1 MFLKMIKQNGEM
13 MFINF
18 ANICVE
24 NIPSSL
30 TSLNNIQR
38 VDPGFFLGGDAPL
51 RNDVTEVFCRIPVL
65 LKSPMSSQGGR
76 TPAHS
81 H

>member
-1 MFLKMIKQNGEM
+1 MFLKMIKQNVE

-30 TSLNNIQR
+30 TYLNNIQR
-38 VDPGFFLGGDAPL
+38 VDDF
-51 RNDVTEVFCRIPVL
+51 
-65 LKSPMSSQGGR
+65 SQEGM
-76 TPAHS
+76 H